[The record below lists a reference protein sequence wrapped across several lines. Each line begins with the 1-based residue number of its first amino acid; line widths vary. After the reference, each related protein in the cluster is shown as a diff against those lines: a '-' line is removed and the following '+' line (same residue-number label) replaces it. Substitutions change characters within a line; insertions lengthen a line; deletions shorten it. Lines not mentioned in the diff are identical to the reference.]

1 MAALV
6 AAIHFPETE
15 RCLHRFWKMDGR
27 DIPGHDGVMF
37 AMEPDVLKST
47 SQKLSAAGIDSPRT
61 EARMLIDAA
70 KGDGAKLEALIARRL
85 RREPIAYITGHKEF
99 WSLDFEVG
107 PGVLIPRPDTETLV
121 EEALKAF
128 PDKAAPLKVLDLGTG
143 SGAILIA
150 FLSERPGARGLG
162 VEQSP
167 DAMIWARRNIARH
180 AMQDRATL
188 QGDDWLMLG
197 ESSFDVIFSNPPYIE
212 SDVIPTL
219 DSDVKDHEPLAALD
233 GGRDGLDA
241 YRAIAPI
248 IASRLATGGRAFL
261 EIGQGQEQKVPM
273 ILKASGLETL
283 RVAHDLAGIPRCVI
297 AAPA

>member
-1 MAALV
+1 MSEVLRDVSQRLAA
-6 AAIHFPETE
+6 
-15 RCLHRFWKMDGR
+15 
-27 DIPGHDGVMF
+27 
-37 AMEPDVLKST
+37 S
-47 SQKLSAAGIDSPRT
+47 GIDSART
-61 EARMLIDAA
+61 EARMLIEYA
-70 KGDGAKLEALIARRL
+70 KGDDAKLEEGIARRL
-85 RREPIAYITGHKEF
+85 RHEPIAYITGHKEF

-107 PGVLIPRPDTETLV
+107 PGVLVPRPDTETLV

-128 PDKAAPLKVLDLGTG
+128 PDKTSPLNVLDLGTG

-150 FLSERPGARGLG
+150 FLSERPNARGLG
-162 VEQSP
+162 VEQSQ

-180 AMQDRATL
+180 KIQDRVTL
-188 QGDDWLMLG
+188 QGDDWLMLAEG
-197 ESSFDVIFSNPPYIE
+197 TFDVIFSNPPYIE
-212 SDVIPTL
+212 SDVIPAL
-219 DSDVKDHEPLAALD
+219 DPDVKDYEPLAALD

-248 IASRLATGGRAFL
+248 IAQRLATGGRAFL